1 MPPQNSSYLIR
12 SVDFRSTG
20 ESGDGRTLEGYAA
33 VFNQDTE
40 INSAF
45 EGQFLERIAPN
56 SFAKTL
62 REHPSPKMQFDHGRD
77 SRVGSVPIGA
87 FTEIREDGKGLFVR
101 ARLHDNPVV
110 EPIRQAIES
119 GAISGMSFKF
129 RVVKDEWRDSAGKVL
144 TPDEAQRLS
153 YAPGTRGP
161 LQRTIREVQLAEAGP
176 VVFPRICRNF
186 RRRAQYRNQFS
197 YSGAGATSPRAAT
210 RLLRQIMKIKVQ
222 DHKFDHLRSLSAA
235 EQLAKKNELAAQGR
249 DIIERAGNVLDD
261 DAERDLATVEEQ
273 IQFLRHVAET
283 DARLM
288 NLAMDERNLEAGT
301 PFTANEK
308 RGNTIRDD
316 AMRTLERS
324 VTSKALPAHAAEK
337 VQRLL
342 ANPSES
348 NLTARWAIATG
359 NESYRG
365 AFAKLVADPRT
376 RTPGVDPR
384 RGSGFP

>member
-1 MPPQNSSYLIR
+1 MRITMPQNSSYLIR

-176 VVFPRICRNF
+176 VVFPAYAGTSVGVRNTET
-186 RRRAQYRNQFS
+186 N
-197 YSGAGATSPRAAT
+197 
-210 RLLRQIMKIKVQ
+210 
-222 DHKFDHLRSLSAA
+222 SLTA
-235 EQLAKKNELAAQGR
+235 ELAQRRLALL
-249 DIIERAGNVLDD
+249 LD
-261 DAERDLATVEEQ
+261 
-273 IQFLRHVAET
+273 F
-283 DARLM
+283 
-288 NLAMDERNLEAGT
+288 
-301 PFTANEK
+301 
-308 RGNTIRDD
+308 
-316 AMRTLERS
+316 
-324 VTSKALPAHAAEK
+324 
-337 VQRLL
+337 
-342 ANPSES
+342 
-348 NLTARWAIATG
+348 
-359 NESYRG
+359 
-365 AFAKLVADPRT
+365 
-376 RTPGVDPR
+376 
-384 RGSGFP
+384 